1 MWDSDTRHVYA
12 SLTHGLLPSLH
23 QRINYY
29 NTDRCVTSQVVGET
43 KKEEKMQ
50 NVNRSG
56 VLCVCVMA
64 RWKMSLCDVSEGKH
78 ASRGRSLVPPRSLHS
93 NTPGLSLW
101 CAPCW
106 EHKQSRGRQ
115 AVNDKSQALG
125 SQIIILL
132 VIFTSLITPQ
142 LAQNSSQQRNF
153 HPNDS
158 FNLVT
163 RPKIVLLHL
172 KQLQIEPMN
181 GLISLLFKCKS
192 ACYSTWMK
200 WH

>member
-1 MWDSDTRHVYA
+1 MCHLSTCWWD
-12 SLTHGLLPSLH
+12 
-23 QRINYY
+23 
-29 NTDRCVTSQVVGET
+29 
-43 KKEEKMQ
+43 KEEKMQ
-50 NVNRSG
+50 KINHSG

-64 RWKMSLCDVSEGKH
+64 QWKKSLCDVSEGRH

-93 NTPGLSLW
+93 NTPGSSLW

-106 EHKQSRGRQ
+106 EHKQGRGRQ
-115 AVNDKSQALG
+115 AVNDKSQALR
-125 SQIIILL
+125 SQIIILHYPSL
-132 VIFTSLITPQ
+132 IFISLITPQ

-172 KQLQIEPMN
+172 KQLQIEPVS

-192 ACYSTWMK
+192 TCYSTWMK
-200 WH
+200 WY